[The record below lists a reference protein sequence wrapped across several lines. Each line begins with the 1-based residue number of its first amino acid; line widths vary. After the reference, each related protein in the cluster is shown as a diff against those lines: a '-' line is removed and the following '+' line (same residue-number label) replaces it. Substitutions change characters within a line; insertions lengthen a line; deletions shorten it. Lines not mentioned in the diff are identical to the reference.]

1 MTVQARIA
9 PSALKKVA
17 KAQPDDLVKFV
28 LWLNEPTLTD
38 EEIGAI
44 QAMGCKWAYQSV
56 RVAAVEVPARCLMEL
71 AELPS
76 VVKVS

>member
-1 MTVQARIA
+1 MQARIA
-9 PSALKKVA
+9 PSALHKVA
-17 KAQPDDLVKFV
+17 NAHPDAPVRFV
-28 LWLNEPTLTD
+28 LWLSEPMLTD
-38 EEIGAI
+38 EEVEAI
-44 QAMGCKWAYQSV
+44 QAMGCGWAYQSV

>member
-1 MTVQARIA
+1 MQARIA

-17 KAQPDDLVKFV
+17 EAQPGDRVRFV
-28 LWLNEPTLTD
+28 LWLSEPMLT
-38 EEIGAI
+38 EPEIKAI
-44 QAMGCKWAYQSV
+44 QAMGCSWAYQSV
-56 RVAAVEVPARCLMEL
+56 RVATVEVPASCLMEL

>member
-1 MTVQARIA
+1 MQARIA

-17 KAQPDDLVKFV
+17 EAHSDGLVKFV
-28 LWLNEPTLTD
+28 LWLSEPILT
-38 EEIGAI
+38 EKEVEAI
-44 QAMGCKWAYQSV
+44 RAMGCQWAYQSV